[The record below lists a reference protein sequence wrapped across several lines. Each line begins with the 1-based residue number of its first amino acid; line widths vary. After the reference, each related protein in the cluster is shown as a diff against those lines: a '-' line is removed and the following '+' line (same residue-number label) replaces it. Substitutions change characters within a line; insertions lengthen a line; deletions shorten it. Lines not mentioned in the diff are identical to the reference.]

1 MKFMHHAL
9 GLYVLDCPWPLPY
22 TVGICQRKV
31 THTDKRIEAKDGVV
45 KKEKQNKTRKDELN
59 AEGK

>member
-1 MKFMHHAL
+1 MPPTAAIY
-9 GLYVLDCPWPLPY
+9 GGYLP
-22 TVGICQRKV
+22 KKSK